1 MLRPKAEKL
10 DFDGGPDLKDP
21 DLYMRDEH
29 HDVFRKLRA
38 ETPVYW
44 NPEADA
50 AGFWAIT
57 RYDDI
62 EAVSKNPK
70 LFSSAKNNGGHRIF
84 NENEIDEN
92 NTEASMISLD
102 PPAHAAYRRMVT
114 PGFVPKRISGMED
127 RIRNRVTRLLDRLE
141 ERGAGGTEVEFV
153 DAVAAALPIEVLAE
167 LFGVPESD
175 GPKLFEWSNATVGED
190 DPELRVSDD
199 YMRQCIGEMATYAA
213 GLWQARLEKPGEDL
227 ISMLAHSQIPNA
239 EGKAEPMSFPAYI
252 GTFIL
257 LVVAGNETTRNSITG
272 GLLALSQHPEEHAK
286 LLADPTLI
294 PSAVQE
300 IIRWVSPVLHMRRT
314 ATQDTEISG
323 QKIAKGD
330 KVVMWYASANRDETK
345 WKDPYRFDVTR
356 YTNPQT
362 PTQLG
367 FGVGQHFCLGS
378 RLAELQ
384 LRILFEELLRRFPDI
399 HVTGPAR
406 RLRSNFI
413 GGIKDMPVRLYR

>member
-1 MLRPKAEKL
+1 MLRPKSEKL
-10 DFDGGPDLKDP
+10 DLDGPDLKDP
-21 DLYMRDEH
+21 DLYMRNEH
-29 HDVFRKLRA
+29 HDVFKALRTH
-38 ETPVYW
+38 EPVYW

-57 RYDDI
+57 RYDDV
-62 EAVSKNPK
+62 EAISKNPK
-70 LFSSAKNNGGHRIF
+70 LFSSAKHMGGHRIF

-92 NTEASMISLD
+92 QTDASMISLD
-102 PPAHAAYRRMVT
+102 PPEHAAYRRMVT

-127 RIRNRVTRLLDRLE
+127 RIRNRVTRLLDRLAE
-141 ERGAGGTEVEFV
+141 KGKGGAGVEFV

-199 YMRQCIGEMATYAA
+199 YMRQCIIEMATYAA
-213 GLWQARLEKPGEDL
+213 GLWQNRLAQPGDDL
-227 ISMLAHSQIPNA
+227 ISMLAHSNIPNA

-257 LVVAGNETTRNSITG
+257 LVVAGNETTRNSISG
-272 GLLALSQHPEEHAK
+272 GLLALSENPGERAK
-286 LLADPTLI
+286 LIADPSLI

-314 ATQDTEISG
+314 ATEDTEIRG

-330 KVVMWYASANRDETK
+330 KVVMWYASANRDEEK
-345 WKDPYRFDVTR
+345 WADPFRFDVTR
-356 YTNPQT
+356 YTDPQAA
-362 PTQLG
+362 TQLG

-384 LRILFEELLRRFPDI
+384 LRILFEELLKRFPEI
-399 HVTGPAR
+399 HVTGPVR

-413 GGIKDMPVRLYR
+413 AGIKEMPVKLTA

>member
-10 DFDGGPDLKDP
+10 SLDGGPDLKDP
-21 DLYMRDEH
+21 DLYMRDAH
-29 HDVFRKLRA
+29 HDVFKALRA
-38 ETPVYW
+38 SQPVYW

-50 AGFWAIT
+50 AGFWALT

-62 EAVSKNPK
+62 EFASKNPK
-70 LFSSAKNNGGHRIF
+70 LFSSAKENGGHRIF

-127 RIRNRVTRLLDRLE
+127 RIRARVTRLLDRLE
-141 ERGAGGTEVEFV
+141 TRGANGSEVEFV

-167 LFGVPESD
+167 LFGVPDTD

-199 YMRQCIGEMATYAA
+199 YMRQCIIEMATYAA
-213 GLWQARLEKPGEDL
+213 GLWQARVETPGEDL
-227 ISMLAHSQIPNA
+227 ISMLAHSAVPNA
-239 EGKAEPMSFPAYI
+239 EGKSEPMSFAAYI

-257 LVVAGNETTRNSITG
+257 LVVAGNETTRNSISG
-272 GLLALSQHPEEHAK
+272 GLLGENEGERQK
-286 LLADPTLI
+286 LIADPSLI

-314 ATQDTEISG
+314 ATEDTELGG

-330 KVVMWYASANRDETK
+330 KIVMWYASANRDETK
-345 WKDPYRFDVTR
+345 WVNPFDFNVAR
-356 YTNPQT
+356 YADTHAA
-362 PTQLG
+362 TQLG

-384 LRILFEELLRRFPDI
+384 LRVLFEEMLKRFPDI
-399 HVTGPAR
+399 HVSGPVR

-413 GGIKDMPVRLYR
+413 AGIKEMPVKLTR

>member
-10 DFDGGPDLKDP
+10 DMDGPDLKDP
-21 DLYMRDEH
+21 DLYMRNEH
-29 HDVFRKLRA
+29 HEVFKALRA
-38 ETPVYW
+38 QEPVYW

-50 AGFWAIT
+50 AGFWAVT
-57 RYDDI
+57 RYDDV
-62 EAVSKNPK
+62 EAISKNPK
-70 LFSSAKNNGGHRIF
+70 LFSSAKHMGGHRIF

-92 NTEASMISLD
+92 QTDASMISLD
-102 PPAHAAYRRMVT
+102 PPEHAAYRRMVT

-127 RIRNRVTRLLDRLE
+127 RIRARVVRLLDRLAE
-141 ERGAGGTEVEFV
+141 KGKGGASVEFV

-199 YMRQCIGEMATYAA
+199 YMRQCIIEMATYAA
-213 GLWQARLEKPGEDL
+213 GLWQNRLAQPGDDL
-227 ISMLAHSQIPNA
+227 ISMLAHSNIPNA

-257 LVVAGNETTRNSITG
+257 LVVAGNETTRNSISG
-272 GLLALSQHPEEHAK
+272 GLLALSENPGERAK
-286 LLADPTLI
+286 LIADPSLI

-314 ATQDTEISG
+314 ATEDTEIRG
-323 QKIAKGD
+323 QKIARGD
-330 KVVMWYASANRDETK
+330 KVVMWYASANRDEEK
-345 WKDPYRFDVTR
+345 WADPFRFDVTR
-356 YTNPQT
+356 YTDAQAA
-362 PTQLG
+362 TQLG

-384 LRILFEELLRRFPDI
+384 LRILFEELLKRFPDI
-399 HVTGPAR
+399 HVAGPVR

-413 GGIKDMPVRLYR
+413 AGIKEMPVKLTA

>member
-10 DFDGGPDLKDP
+10 SLDGAPDLKDP
-21 DLYMRDEH
+21 DLYMRNAH
-29 HDVFRKLRA
+29 HEVFRELRA
-38 ETPVYW
+38 QQPVYW

-50 AGFWAIT
+50 AGFWALT

-62 EAVSKNPK
+62 ETASKNPK
-70 LFSSAKNNGGHRIF
+70 LFSSAKENGGHRIF

-102 PPAHAAYRRMVT
+102 PPVHAAYRRMVT
-114 PGFVPKRISGMED
+114 PGFVPKRISGMEA
-127 RIRNRVTRLLDRLE
+127 RIRTRVTRLLDRLA
-141 ERGAGGTEVEFV
+141 ERGQDGSDVEFI
-153 DAVAAALPIEVLAE
+153 DTVAAALPIEVLAE
-167 LFGVPESD
+167 LFGVPEND

-199 YMRQCIGEMATYAA
+199 YMRQCIVEMATYAA
-213 GLWQARLEKPGEDL
+213 GLWQQRVAEPGEDL
-227 ISMLAHSQIPNA
+227 ISMLAHSNIPNA

-257 LVVAGNETTRNSITG
+257 LVVAGNETTRNSISG
-272 GLLALSQHPEEHAK
+272 GLLALSENPDERAK
-286 LLADPTLI
+286 LIADPSLI

-314 ATQDTEISG
+314 ATADTELGG

-345 WKDPYRFDVTR
+345 WADPYKFDVTR
-356 YTNPQT
+356 YTDPHA

-384 LRILFEELLRRFPDI
+384 LRILFEEMLRRFPDI
-399 HVTGPAR
+399 HVSGPIR

-413 GGIKDMPVRLYR
+413 AGIKEMPVRLTA

>member
-10 DFDGGPDLKDP
+10 SLDGGPDLKDP
-21 DLYMRDEH
+21 DLYLRNEH
-29 HDVFRKLRA
+29 HDVFKNLRA
-38 ETPVYW
+38 SQPVYW

-50 AGFWAIT
+50 AGFWALT
-57 RYDDI
+57 KYDDI
-62 EAVSKNPK
+62 EFASKNPK
-70 LFSSAKNNGGHRIF
+70 LFSSAKENGGHRIF

-102 PPAHAAYRRMVT
+102 PPQHAAYRRMVT
-114 PGFVPKRISGMED
+114 PGFVPKRISGMEE
-127 RIRNRVTRLLDRLE
+127 RIRTRVTRLLDRLE
-141 ERGAGGTEVEFV
+141 ERGKDGNEVEFI

-167 LFGVPESD
+167 LFGAPDAD

-199 YMRQCIGEMATYAA
+199 YMRQCIMEMATYSA
-213 GLWQARLEKPGEDL
+213 GLWQARIEKPGEDL
-227 ISMLAHSQIPNA
+227 ISMLAHSQVPNA
-239 EGKAEPMSFPAYI
+239 EGKAEPMSFAAYI

-257 LVVAGNETTRNSITG
+257 LVVAGNETTRNSISG
-272 GLLALSQHPEEHAK
+272 GLLALSENPDQRAK
-286 LLADPTLI
+286 LLADPSLI

-314 ATQDTEISG
+314 ATEDTEIGG
-323 QKIAKGD
+323 QAIAKGD
-330 KVVMWYASANRDETK
+330 KIVMWYASANRDETK
-345 WKDPYRFDVTR
+345 WANPFDFDVAR
-356 YTNPQT
+356 YSDPHA

-384 LRILFEELLRRFPDI
+384 LRVLFEEMLKRFPDI
-399 HVTGPAR
+399 HVSGPVR

-413 GGIKDMPVRLYR
+413 AGIKEMPVKLTR

>member
-10 DFDGGPDLKDP
+10 DLGGAPDLKDP
-21 DLYMRDEH
+21 DLYMTDDFHE
-29 HDVFRKLRA
+29 VFKALRA
-38 ETPVYW
+38 DSPVYW

-50 AGFWAIT
+50 AGFWAVT

-62 EAVSKNPK
+62 EAISKNPK
-70 LFSSAKNNGGHRIF
+70 LFSSAKDMGGHRIF

-92 NTEASMISLD
+92 NTEASMISID
-102 PPAHAAYRRMVT
+102 PPVHAAYRRMIS
-114 PGFVPKRISGMED
+114 PGFVPKRIAGMEE
-127 RIRNRVTRLLDRLE
+127 RIRARVTRLLDQLE
-141 ERGAGGTEVEFV
+141 ERGANGKEVEFI

-167 LFGVPESD
+167 LFGVPASD

-190 DPELRVSDD
+190 DPELRVSDE
-199 YMRQCIGEMATYAA
+199 YMRKCLGEMAAYAA
-213 GLWQARLEKPGEDL
+213 GLWQQRMENPGEDL
-227 ISMLAHSQIPNA
+227 ISMLAHSKVPNL
-239 EGKAEPMSFPAYI
+239 EGKEEPMSFPTYI

-257 LVVAGNETTRNSITG
+257 LVVAGNETTRNSISG
-272 GLLALSQHPEEHAK
+272 GLLALSQNPEERAK
-286 LLADPTLI
+286 LLADPSLI

-300 IIRWVSPVLHMRRT
+300 IVRWVSPVLHMRRT
-314 ATQDTEISG
+314 ATEDTEISG

-345 WKDPYRFDVTR
+345 WADPYKFDVTR
-356 YTNPQT
+356 YTDKDA

-384 LRILFEELLRRFPDI
+384 LRILYEEMLKRFPDI
-399 HVTGPAR
+399 RVSGPIR

-413 GGIKDMPVRLYR
+413 SGIKEMPVKLTA

>member
-1 MLRPKAEKL
+1 MLRPKSEKL
-10 DFDGGPDLKDP
+10 DLDGPDLKDP
-21 DLYMRDEH
+21 DLYMRNEH
-29 HDVFRKLRA
+29 QEVFKQLRA
-38 ETPVYW
+38 HEPVYW

-62 EAVSKNPK
+62 EAISKNPK
-70 LFSSAKNNGGHRIF
+70 LFSSAKENGGHRIF

-92 NTEASMISLD
+92 QTDASMISLD
-102 PPAHAAYRRMVT
+102 PPEHAAYRRMVT
-114 PGFVPKRISGMED
+114 PGFVPKRISGMEE
-127 RIRNRVTRLLDRLE
+127 RIRARVTRLLDGLA
-141 ERGAGGTEVEFV
+141 ERGKDGATVEFV
-153 DAVAAALPIEVLAE
+153 DAVSAALPIEVLAE
-167 LFGVPESD
+167 LFGVPDSD

-199 YMRQCIGEMATYAA
+199 YMRQCIVEMATYAA
-213 GLWQARLEKPGEDL
+213 GLWQKRLEHPGEDL
-227 ISMLAHSQIPNA
+227 ISMLAHSNIPNA
-239 EGKAEPMSFPAYI
+239 EGKAEPMSFAAYI

-257 LVVAGNETTRNSITG
+257 LVVAGNETTRNSISG
-272 GLLALSQHPEEHAK
+272 GLLALSQHPGERAK
-286 LLADPTLI
+286 LLADPSLI

-314 ATQDTEISG
+314 ATEDTEIRG

-330 KVVMWYASANRDETK
+330 KVVMWYASANRDEEK
-345 WKDPYRFDVTR
+345 WADPFTFDVARYKDPHTA
-356 YTNPQT
+356 
-362 PTQLG
+362 TQLG

-384 LRILFEELLRRFPDI
+384 LRVLFEELLKRFPEA
-399 HVTGPAR
+399 HVCGPVR

-413 GGIKDMPVRLYR
+413 AGIKEMPVKLTV

>member
-10 DFDGGPDLKDP
+10 DIDGGPDLKDP

-29 HDVFRKLRA
+29 HDVFRRLRA
-38 ETPVYW
+38 QSPVYW

-62 EAVSKNPK
+62 EAISKNPK
-70 LFSSAKNNGGHRIF
+70 LFSSAKDNGGHRIF

-102 PPAHAAYRRMVT
+102 PPEHAAYRRMVT

-127 RIRNRVTRLLDRLE
+127 RIRARVTRLLDRLE
-141 ERGAGGTEVEFV
+141 GRGANGAEVEFV

-199 YMRQCIGEMATYAA
+199 YMRQCIGEMAAYAA

-227 ISMLAHSQIPNA
+227 ISMLAHSKIPNA
-239 EGKAEPMSFPAYI
+239 DGKSEPMSFPAYI

-272 GLLALSQHPEEHAK
+272 GLLALSQHPEERAK
-286 LLADPTLI
+286 LLADPKLI

-314 ATQDTEISG
+314 ATEDTEIAG
-323 QKIAKGD
+323 QKISKGD

-345 WKDPYRFDVTR
+345 WDDPYRFDVTR
-356 YTNPQT
+356 YTDPQT

-413 GGIKDMPVRLYR
+413 GGIKDMPVKLSH